1 MPVYAQNTSV
11 SPERSRLEIER
22 TLERYG
28 ATAFGYTRQGL
39 IECVLFEMHR
49 RRIRLMVSMPTEK
62 EFRFTPTHVMRD
74 NAGQHAAW
82 EKARRQRWRIL
93 LLWVKATCEAID
105 GEGIRMDDAWLAQ
118 TLLPNGITVGEWLE
132 PQLDEIY
139 ASGQLPPLVPGMS
152 HSQPVQITELKER
165 A

>member
-28 ATAFGYTRQGL
+28 ATAFGYIRQGL
-39 IECVLFEMHR
+39 VECVLFEMQR
-49 RRIRLMVSMPTEK
+49 RRIRLMVSMPEER

-74 NAGQHAAW
+74 NASQHTAW
-82 EKARRQRWRIL
+82 EKARRQRWRVL

-105 GEGIRMDDAWLAQ
+105 GEGIHMDDAWLAQ

-139 ASGQLPPLVPGMS
+139 ASGQLPPLVPGTRP
-152 HSQPVQITELKER
+152 SQQLQITELKER